1 VIGLISH
8 FSTKFFASSI
18 QLVQPTNLET
28 PAPINIANFL
38 SLTALNFDSKN
49 IDNHRLYKI
58 HGCVS
63 DEESLIFTKN
73 KYIEAYASQVKFD
86 PASTAYKP

>member
-38 SLTALNFDSKN
+38 SLTALFILLGTSGMLNAEV
-49 IDNHRLYKI
+49 Y
-58 HGCVS
+58 
-63 DEESLIFTKN
+63 
-73 KYIEAYASQVKFD
+73 
-86 PASTAYKP
+86 